1 MRRVVVVVVVVIGS
15 VAGLALVAGPGRA
28 SLYSSDTQFAIPF
41 EDGKALRL
49 PFDEFKRRRA
59 VLMNARIEPKLGEET
74 NPDRKAFLD
83 RIHKRMPAPG
93 DTPRQKQEKEQALK
107 TLPARDAAELAS
119 DLLRVMRVGEA
130 EELLQPLT
138 RARRPDYAVLTTF
151 SHIQAARG
159 DWAWALEHQT
169 IAQQEGVRARGDVGG
184 LSKSQREWW
193 ESLDRSYLEH
203 FYGIRAKAA
212 ASRATLPAAD
222 REKFDEAEDILP
234 LFPATGEGEP
244 VKFVNDAG
252 EYQPGTLASAE
263 RAKLPPD
270 AVAVVQQMML
280 WFPDDVRLYWL
291 LAELYAAEDDL
302 ESAASI
308 FDECVGGLAHSNRKL
323 LMEHRRAVR
332 AVLDERAKPPE
343 QLVTVRRILLY
354 FGVVGVVALFAL
366 GRVVYRRVRAA
377 RA

>member
-1 MRRVVVVVVVVIGS
+1 MRRVVVVVVIGS

-59 VLMNARIEPKLGEET
+59 VLMNAMVEPKLGEET

-93 DTPRQKQEKEQALK
+93 DTPRQRQEKEQALK
-107 TLPARDAAELAS
+107 KLPARDAAELAA
-119 DLLRVMRVGEA
+119 DLLRVGQVDQA
-130 EELLQPLT
+130 LNLLLPRT
-138 RARRPDYAVLTTF
+138 TDRRPDYFVF
-151 SHIQAARG
+151 STLAHVHAARG
-159 DWAWALEHQT
+159 EWADALRYHT
-169 IAQQEGVRARGDVGG
+169 EGRFDTRMPDELKGMSKGQLAWWDKLDADYVAPFYRLRAEDAAARAKGTA
-184 LSKSQREWW
+184 
-193 ESLDRSYLEH
+193 LDREQ
-203 FYGIRAKAA
+203 I
-212 ASRATLPAAD
+212 
-222 REKFDEAEDILP
+222 DEQEEILP
-234 LFPATGEGEP
+234 LFPPPEDGKPHQP
-244 VKFVNDAG
+244 VRFVNDAG
-252 EYQPGTLASAE
+252 EYQPGTIAAAE
-263 RAKLPPD
+263 KAKLPPD
-270 AVAVVQQMML
+270 AVAVVQQLIL
-280 WFPDDVRLYWL
+280 WFPGDVRLYWL

-302 ESAASI
+302 DAAIAI
-308 FDECVGGLAHSNRKL
+308 FDECTWSLKYGNRKF
-323 LMEHRRAVR
+323 LMDHRAAVR

-354 FGVVGVVALFAL
+354 FGAVGVVALFAL